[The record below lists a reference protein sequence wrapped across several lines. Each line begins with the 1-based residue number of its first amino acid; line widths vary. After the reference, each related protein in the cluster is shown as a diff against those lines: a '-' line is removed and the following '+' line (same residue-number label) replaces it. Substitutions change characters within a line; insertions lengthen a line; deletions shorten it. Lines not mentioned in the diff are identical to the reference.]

1 MSSDPVDM
9 KIEEGNGGQ
18 DGGKKS
24 SWMKLVMKVKK
35 SNPKLS
41 LGQAMKKA
49 KSMYKKTRR
58 GGGAPLTPAT
68 YGGGALSPQPL
79 DGGRRRR
86 KTSKKTRKGSRKH

>member
-1 MSSDPVDM
+1 MSDNNTDEVPM
-9 KIEEGNGGQ
+9 KGEEME
-18 DGGKKS
+18 GGKKS

-58 GGGAPLTPAT
+58 GGSVMSPAT
-68 YGGGALSPQPL
+68 YGGGVAETAATV
-79 DGGRRRR
+79 GGRRRR
-86 KTSKKTRKGSRKH
+86 RTSKKTRRGSRKH